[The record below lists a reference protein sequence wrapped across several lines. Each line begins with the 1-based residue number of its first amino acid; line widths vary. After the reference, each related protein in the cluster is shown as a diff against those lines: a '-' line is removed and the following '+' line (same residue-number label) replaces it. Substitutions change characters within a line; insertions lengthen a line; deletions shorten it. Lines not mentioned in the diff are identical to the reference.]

1 MLNVETF
8 VSEILQ
14 SLCLQGIAEES
25 GGDEGDLPLSVL
37 VSIIK
42 SHKYMILC
50 GIFLTQGSS
59 VMLWRHLKQTPTL
72 VLFKN
77 CSSLFSNQW
86 GDQILS
92 RQFPNFIQ
100 FYFSHKISLTNPD
113 QNWICKSQ
121 PSTKNNPHIHQISH
135 LQNPV
140 IIDLLI

>member
-1 MLNVETF
+1 MITESYRDGWWRRGGSHDVYF
-8 VSEILQ
+8 VSRFCSHNLLKLQ
-14 SLCLQGIAEES
+14 N
-25 GGDEGDLPLSVL
+25 
-37 VSIIK
+37 
-42 SHKYMILC
+42 
-50 GIFLTQGSS
+50 IFLTQGSS

-72 VLFKN
+72 DLFKN

-100 FYFSHKISLTNPD
+100 FYFSHKISLTNPN

-140 IIDLLI
+140 IIDLLLLFFYSISYLYYR